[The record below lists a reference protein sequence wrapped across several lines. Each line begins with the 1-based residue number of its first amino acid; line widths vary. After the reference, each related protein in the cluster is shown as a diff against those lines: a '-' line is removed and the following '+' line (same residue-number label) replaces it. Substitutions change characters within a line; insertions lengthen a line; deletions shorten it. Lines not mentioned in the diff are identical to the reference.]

1 MFLKKLADEIK
12 LAYHNGMPTDDSPL
26 DDRQLYLMI
35 TKSINKLIKAE
46 TLSYIG
52 IGEETPP
59 NAALATYDVDILPLE
74 DNRYTEVKQS
84 EFGVFRYTVGV
95 WSTENEEAWQD
106 GTTNLW
112 QASATAQSI
121 TLAITE
127 IDGDTYRIKVSGYI
141 LPLDSIENQLREFL
155 SAPGENVYFTL
166 SGVSEGK
173 PSVFAKR
180 AMNELV
186 VTKNAFQFTYRIS
199 DTFELPEDVFAK
211 VGVTNNFLSGSS
223 SSSEVLDKIFRF
235 ENIPKASTSRAKLT
249 LPAQPIAL
257 RRGMGIWRIYNPAD
271 PFASYIPVQAGEMS
285 IATQTSH
292 TGLKNM
298 LGRMTAYEWHSNN
311 TVIFNKLVIQMPKRV
326 SVQLVVVDPEK
337 VGEYDLLPIPA
348 DMEQHVVLEVLEQLR
363 SQVKPDLAANKNPE
377 V

>member
-1 MFLKKLADEIK
+1 MFLKKLSDEIK

-59 NAALATYDVDILPLE
+59 NAALATYDVDVLPV
-74 DNRYTEVKQS
+74 DDFKYTEVKQS
-84 EFGVFRYTVGV
+84 EFGTFRYTVGV
-95 WSTENEEAWQD
+95 WATENDEAWQD

-112 QASATAQSI
+112 QASATSQNI
-121 TLAITE
+121 TLSVTE
-127 IDGDTYRIKVSGYI
+127 IDGDTYTIKVSGYI
-141 LPLDSIENQLREFL
+141 LPMNSIENTLRTFL
-155 SAPGENVYFTL
+155 SAPGQNVYFIL
-166 SGVSEGK
+166 SGVSDGK
-173 PSVFAKR
+173 PKAFAKN
-180 AMNELV
+180 AISNLI
-186 VTKNAFQFTYRIS
+186 VTNTAFQFTYKLS
-199 DTFELPEDVFAK
+199 DTFNLPEEVFLK
-211 VGVTNNFLSGSS
+211 VGDTNNVLTGSYT
-223 SSSEVLDKIFRF
+223 SSEPLDKIIRY
-235 ENIPKASTSRAKLT
+235 ENILNASTSRAKIT

-257 RRGMGIWRIYNPAD
+257 RRGMGIWRIYNPAE
-271 PFASYIPVQAGEMS
+271 PFVSYIPVQAGEMS
-285 IATQTSH
+285 IAAQTSH

-311 TVIFNKLVIQMPKRV
+311 TIIFNKLVNQMPERV

-337 VGEYDLLPIPA
+337 IGEYDLLPIPA
-348 DMEQHVVLEVLEQLR
+348 DMQQQVVLEVLEQLR